1 MIWDKK
7 YDLNYFLDMVDKWNS
22 ETFLGD
28 CPIDPQYGLN
38 LIFKT
43 LIDDKEHYSYLTSM
57 PECEQQTNS
66 LVIDLILTKYS
77 RKYRKLKKKR
87 MKEYAKKKRL

>member
-7 YDLNYFLDMVDKWNS
+7 YDLNYFLDTVDKWGQEN
-22 ETFLGD
+22 FLGS
-28 CPIDPQYGLN
+28 CPIEPQYAID

-43 LIDDKEHYSYLTSM
+43 LIDDKEHYSYLSST
-57 PECEQQTNS
+57 PENNLQVNS
-66 LVIDLILTKYS
+66 TMIDLILTKYS

-87 MKEYAKKKRL
+87 MKENKH